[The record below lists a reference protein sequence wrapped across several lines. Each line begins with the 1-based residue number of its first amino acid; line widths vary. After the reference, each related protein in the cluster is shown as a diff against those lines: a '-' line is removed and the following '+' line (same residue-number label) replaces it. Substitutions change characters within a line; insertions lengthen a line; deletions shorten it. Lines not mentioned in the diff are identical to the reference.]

1 MQYRHVKRTLPPSLT
16 GFPGEAEIRYFVK
29 VTVQR
34 PGIFRENWRSAIGF
48 RFLPIEPPRSPP
60 TSNEVFA
67 RRPYEFQSGLAGF
80 AKKNKL
86 FNSRKPPRL
95 SDTAPR
101 GEVDARLPSP
111 AILTCNEP
119 LPLRIIIRKLN
130 ESPEYVFLT
139 SLQVTLIGSTEVRAQ
154 DVARTELSTWVMMS
168 LNGLSIPV
176 GNPSDKLRNE
186 TVVDKML
193 WDRIPLP
200 NTVAP
205 SFHTC
210 NLTRRYELEVKVG
223 LGYGMPG
230 DIQVNFPSPPF
241 YTYIRRGLSYIQS
254 PKQSSSPSAS
264 KQRSTQESPHPPL
277 SSTPWHPVPPSPPD
291 PQPRTPPDQQ
301 QDQAPQDHPS
311 NPPTTPPTRRN
322 SPRPTSP
329 KTTRPP
335 PMKTPW
341 PTRSRPP
348 TVLDGSTAASRMSTR
363 RRWTP
368 RRRNTARG
376 MGIRALAEAR
386 VAGVGREEPWCELDR
401 EIERDRQDARARA
414 RKR

>member
-230 DIQVNFPSPPF
+230 DIQVIFPFPPISYIYTQRLIIYPKPQTVQLPLRFQTEIYSGISPPPALLNAMAS
-241 YTYIRRGLSYIQS
+241 RPAVPAR
-254 PKQSSSPSAS
+254 PSAS
-264 KQRSTQESPHPPL
+264 NAPRPAARPSAARPPQQPAYDPAYPPQL
-277 SSTPWHPVPPSPPD
+277 TTPYVPEDDAPPSYEDAMADEITPAD
-291 PQPRTPPDQQ
+291 GPRREYSGVTDV
-301 QDQAPQDHPS
+301 
-311 NPPTTPPTRRN
+311 N
-322 SPRPTSP
+322 SPALDA
-329 KTTRPP
+329 
-335 PMKTPW
+335 KTPQYSARHGD
-341 PTRSRPP
+341 PGPGGGE
-348 TVLDGSTAASRMSTR
+348 GSGSGPGGA
-363 RRWTP
+363 
-368 RRRNTARG
+368 
-376 MGIRALAEAR
+376 
-386 VAGVGREEPWCELDR
+386 VV
-401 EIERDRQDARARA
+401 
-414 RKR
+414 